1 MHDFRYQQCSLVTI
15 ESSIE
20 HFLRIG
26 SIKFFNQTLLAKTLW
41 CTRLARVPCCLQARH
56 HETRWTHI
64 QRGKANQTRVIDS
77 GNVLELGSHKIMVDV
92 KNGSFWPDSDWSIFC
107 LMSSLKEAP
116 TAYRLNQEG
125 PTDFDSILDP
135 GRPAFLW
142 IRRKCWWCQPWEV
155 GSRFCLQ
162 DTSWKIE
169 STESQDIHWCSALE
183 KFQ

>member
-92 KNGSFWPDSDWSIFC
+92 KKWVLLTRFWLVYFLSHELFQK
-107 LMSSLKEAP
+107 SSH
-116 TAYRLNQEG
+116 
-125 PTDFDSILDP
+125 SILIESRGTHWLWFDP
-135 GRPAFLW
+135 GSRPAIVSMDKAKMLVV
-142 IRRKCWWCQPWEV
+142 PAM
-155 GSRFCLQ
+155 GSR
-162 DTSWKIE
+162 K
-169 STESQDIHWCSALE
+169 
-183 KFQ
+183 